1 MHFFSIVHCPHE
13 SACLHIGQ
21 FTIAYTFHYNY
32 IFLNV
37 KIILIIHSLIDSIII
52 LPILGTKVENCK
64 ELKDSICLRQK
75 SILSLNP
82 DQFGPF
88 PSFEVLFGLGLTEMV
103 GKGVKMSM
111 LLGAGVEVIVEL

>member
-1 MHFFSIVHCPHE
+1 MHGAIGSRVYRNIYIVHCPYE
-13 SACLHIGQ
+13 SVCLHIGQ

-32 IFLNV
+32 IFFNV

-82 DQFGPF
+82 ESIWPL
-88 PSFEVLFGLGLTEMV
+88 PL
-103 GKGVKMSM
+103 
-111 LLGAGVEVIVEL
+111 I